1 MSPKYPFARYFSH
14 VPSLTAEIP
23 SNKPCALALSLYS
36 TQWVPPKLSQLHS
49 QQHMA
54 SNQYHLARFPFSPLP
69 PNSHSIQASGVPA
82 IQNNASVYTVS
93 MLARVLSKCLK
104 AFPNVDVLSV
114 VNASDEKYSN
124 CLSVQMIVTKSLNI
138 LSQEM
143 KRGNR
148 AFATLSQWVLS

>member
-1 MSPKYPFARYFSH
+1 
-14 VPSLTAEIP
+14 
-23 SNKPCALALSLYS
+23 
-36 TQWVPPKLSQLHS
+36 
-49 QQHMA
+49 
-54 SNQYHLARFPFSPLP
+54 
-69 PNSHSIQASGVPA
+69 
-82 IQNNASVYTVS
+82 